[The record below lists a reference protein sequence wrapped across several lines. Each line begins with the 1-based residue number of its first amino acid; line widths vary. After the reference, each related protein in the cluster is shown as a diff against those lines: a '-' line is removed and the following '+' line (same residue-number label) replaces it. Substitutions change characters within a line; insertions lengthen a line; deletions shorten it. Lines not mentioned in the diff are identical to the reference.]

1 MSEVRLV
8 VAVTTSAGIR
18 ISHTYPLVD
27 SLEEALKKTRDI
39 AGRIVRRL
47 REQKSTMIPS

>member
-8 VAVTTSAGIR
+8 VAVMTSAGIR
-18 ISHTYPLVD
+18 ISHTYPLVG

-39 AGRIVRRL
+39 AGRIVGD
-47 REQKSTMIPS
+47 